1 MLLALKDRLFAKTP
15 FPNSQ
20 TWMLMCL
27 ILRLHG
33 GVAQRL
39 AVRMS
44 LCNVGMEWSRVLKQ
58 LFTPCPGRGCE
69 ALPLRLGHVAVGDM
83 FTIVFA

>member
-1 MLLALKDRLFAKTP
+1 MLLALKDRLSAKTP

-33 GVAQRL
+33 VVAQHL
-39 AVRMS
+39 AVQMS
-44 LCNVGMEWSRVLKQ
+44 LCNVGMEWFRVSKQ
-58 LFTPCPGRGCE
+58 LVTPCHGRGCE
-69 ALPLRLGHVAVGDM
+69 VLPLRLGHVAVGDM

>member
-1 MLLALKDRLFAKTP
+1 
-15 FPNSQ
+15 
-20 TWMLMCL
+20 MLMCL

-33 GVAQRL
+33 VVAQRL

-58 LFTPCPGRGCE
+58 LVTPCPGRGCE
-69 ALPLRLGHVAVGDM
+69 VLPLRLGHVAVGDM

>member
-1 MLLALKDRLFAKTP
+1 
-15 FPNSQ
+15 
-20 TWMLMCL
+20 MLMCL

-33 GVAQRL
+33 VVAQRL

-44 LCNVGMEWSRVLKQ
+44 LCNVGMEWSRVSKQ
-58 LFTPCPGRGCE
+58 LVTPSHGRGCE
-69 ALPLRLGHVAVGDM
+69 SLPLRLGHVAVGDM

>member
-1 MLLALKDRLFAKTP
+1 
-15 FPNSQ
+15 
-20 TWMLMCL
+20 MLMCL

-33 GVAQRL
+33 EVAQRL

-69 ALPLRLGHVAVGDM
+69 VLPLRLGHVAVGDM